1 MSKEKKISKEWAKHK
16 TAWLSSGRSA
26 SFPVVLICVFA
37 VFSHEACFN
46 LKTGENTLKKFFF
59 LSNRRLAMFSLKMF
73 CKVLKQ
79 PGLALSP
86 QVPQKKAWVADKSVS
101 GTARWLLLFPAG
113 FKPGDQAG
121 T

>member
-1 MSKEKKISKEWAKHK
+1 
-16 TAWLSSGRSA
+16 
-26 SFPVVLICVFA
+26 
-37 VFSHEACFN
+37 
-46 LKTGENTLKKFFF
+46 
-59 LSNRRLAMFSLKMF
+59 MF